1 MGELGYAQIRFFQ
14 ITLGFADA
22 VNVGIFADG
31 IPGDLFKYPADI
43 GFTEIKFRTE
53 FIQRNG
59 PFAVFREI
67 ICDAVDSQI
76 FGIVRLE
83 GKLLMLLLDEF
94 YDLKKPGSMPVR

>member
-53 FIQRNG
+53 IWDRQTG
-59 PFAVFREI
+59 GEAP
-67 ICDAVDSQI
+67 DAS
-76 FGIVRLE
+76 FGRIL
-83 GKLLMLLLDEF
+83 
-94 YDLKKPGSMPVR
+94 

>member
-53 FIQRNG
+53 FFQRDNLRCG
-59 PFAVFREI
+59 RQPDIWDRQTGGEAP
-67 ICDAVDSQI
+67 DAS
-76 FGIVRLE
+76 FGRIL
-83 GKLLMLLLDEF
+83 
-94 YDLKKPGSMPVR
+94 